1 MPATSPDLLDQLDA
15 RGFVHQ
21 CTDLDG
27 LRQTLSQGPI
37 TFYLGFDA
45 TADSLHVGHLQALM
59 LMRHLQRAGH
69 KPILLIGGATTRIG
83 DPSFRDSS
91 RPVLTEAQIQHNIA
105 GITGCFARYIHMGDG
120 PSDGLVVDNADWLD
134 GVGYLQFLNEVG
146 RHFSI
151 NRLLTFDAV
160 RNRLDR
166 EHSLSFQEFGY
177 TLLQAHD
184 FTELARRHNCTLQ
197 LGGADQWANI
207 INGVELS
214 RRQGG
219 KPLFGLT
226 MPLLTTRDGRKMGK
240 SAQGAVWLNGDK
252 LSPYDFWQFW
262 RNCDDADVGRF
273 LALFSELPLDEVAR
287 LAALQGAALNQA
299 KIVLANAATALAH
312 GEDAAQAAAR
322 AAAELFAGKGD
333 DAELPALEIDPERLG
348 HGLSLMTVL
357 LEAGLQ
363 PSRGAVRRLV
373 EGGGLRLNGETL
385 SDADLPLQA
394 EHLGARVSLGKK
406 RHFQLQA
413 HSGAHARMSTGAE

>member
-1 MPATSPDLLDQLDA
+1 MSTSSPDLLEHLSA

-27 LRQTLSQGPI
+27 LRQALAQGPL

-69 KPILLIGGATTRIG
+69 RPLLLIGGATTRIG

-91 RPVLTEAQIQHNIA
+91 RPVLSEAQIQHNIA
-105 GITGCFARYIHMGDG
+105 GISACFARYIRLGDG
-120 PSDGLVVDNADWLD
+120 PSDGQMVNNADWLD
-134 GVGYLQFLNEVG
+134 GIGYLQFLDEVG

-184 FTELARRHNCTLQ
+184 FTELARRNGCTLQ

-207 INGVELS
+207 INGVELG
-214 RRQGG
+214 RRQGCA
-219 KPLFGLT
+219 PLFGLT

-240 SAQGAVWLNGDK
+240 SAAGAVWLNGDK

-273 LALFSELPLDEVAR
+273 LALFSELPLDDVVR
-287 LAALQGAALNQA
+287 LSALEGAELNQA

-312 GEDAAQAAAR
+312 GEHAAQAAEAT
-322 AAAELFAGKGD
+322 AAELFAGSG
-333 DAELPALEIDPERLG
+333 AAAAVPALFLDRQRLDG
-348 HGLSLMTVL
+348 NLSLLQL
-357 LEAGLQ
+357 LLDHDLL
-363 PSRGAVRRLV
+363 PSASAVRRLAA
-373 EGGGLRLNGETL
+373 GGGLRLNGTTL
-385 SDADLPLQA
+385 HDAELPLTPH
-394 EHLGARVSLGKK
+394 HLGARISLGKK
-406 RHFQLQA
+406 RHYQLQA
-413 HSGAHARMSTGAE
+413 NA